1 MSGFTGFTQ
10 EVHSGLSNFESG
22 FNSLANATEQ
32 AKSKQR
38 LVDSQK
44 FQIQEAYKADLQEF
58 LKTLPMDT
66 DQDGYQSKAL
76 AFTQS
81 WRSKINE
88 GNYDRQ
94 TISWMNSEF
103 LPSKKDS
110 MVGAV
115 NIAKDIS
122 TDVQTATYARNFAT
136 LKGSDR
142 SLSYDQ
148 AVSEYSTYY
157 EKLKLSDVPMEFGIQ
172 APKDYA
178 KSIVAAKTLQAIQV
192 ETDKKIGNI
201 DWDTDKTISNALG
214 EYSDMLTPD
223 EKVQITN
230 NAYQYVALADA
241 RRSQQAKEESVRFS
255 QALDLAIEDK
265 TYCDPK
271 EIQTYI
277 ENSPYRYS
285 LEARSIKNMME
296 AYNDS
301 ITATLQRKAYIAK
314 GTVVDTSILSSMK
327 DENLAV
333 ELMTEQLKG
342 QAYKLFQNG
351 YSATNAYKA
360 IADSDFWPDYDEA
373 LVKQAKLLA
382 QADLAANLQSQL
394 TADKRVAT
402 ADGIKLPTESSIS
415 DPVKDQS
422 VSAAKE
428 EAAVNK
434 PEGQTGIETE
444 IEFPIPVPPLLNDTE
459 FNALKELQSEFT
471 NLGTITKDTAA
482 AANPVILSTFAAKQ
496 VSQWGLKLVEEK
508 GLENALDSIDG
519 IKDLGS
525 ILQEGGE
532 KFPVEQGVVPVDETT
547 IGYAKTML
555 VQALAKQEA
564 EAKTARHDA
573 AINLLSNLRADR
585 YFASHPEELKEK
597 VHEYVSQGI
606 ISSDEGAKNSNVF
619 SFVTAGTYPTIM
631 SQIKALSKNWGSTEA
646 ERSRIQGQMGMWLAN
661 EFSENPSLYDDPAAA
676 ESIQKR
682 LVDFASERFGN
693 QQLRSIKDLS
703 SKFESQD
710 GMNLLKGLQDGSTRT
725 LLNKLS
731 SGELDI
737 FINNTAQTN
746 LAFTREGENAF
757 EWIHYDTSQLRDFFV
772 KQMGFADQYEDLPD
786 NSGGNYLKFVVEA
799 NVAYAKTKAATI
811 RSFEDTFAEYNQQA
825 VDLEHV
831 KAVWVGNTW
840 AISDPEVKGLFWT
853 PNLSAIKK
861 PTQIDW
867 SWGTMEEKENGL
879 LDISSYKHKGS
890 INGFVPDAESKRK
903 LSVLEENLANNNQR
917 LQTGKDSRI
926 EQLRTK
932 GFVARDTES
941 KQKLDSQTD
950 EFFRQ
955 VFHTRTV
962 FGQGAY

>member
-10 EVHSGLSNFESG
+10 EVHSGLNNLESG

-44 FQIQEAYKADLQEF
+44 FQLQEAYKSDLQEF
-58 LKTLPMDT
+58 LQTLPMDT
-66 DQDGYQSKAL
+66 DQDGYQAKAM

-94 TISWMNSEF
+94 TLSWMNSEF

-110 MVGAV
+110 IVGAV

-142 SLSYDQ
+142 SLTYEQ
-148 AVSEYSTYY
+148 AVSEYSAYY
-157 EKLKLSDVPMEFGIQ
+157 EKLKLVDVPMEFGIQ
-172 APKDYA
+172 APQDYA
-178 KSIVAAKTLQAIQV
+178 KSIVAAKTLQAIQI
-192 ETDKKIGNI
+192 ETDKKIGDL
-201 DWDTDKTISNALG
+201 DWSTDETISNALS
-214 EYSDMLTPD
+214 EHSEMLTPE

-230 NAYQYVALADA
+230 NAYQYVVQADA

-255 QALDLAIEDK
+255 QALDRAIEGK

-271 EIQTYI
+271 EILTYI

-285 LEARSIKNMME
+285 LEARSIKNKME
-296 AYNDS
+296 AYNDA

-342 QAYKLFQNG
+342 QAYKLYQNG
-351 YSATNAYKA
+351 YTATNAYKA

-402 ADGIKLPTESSIS
+402 ADGIKLPTKSSIS
-415 DPVKDQS
+415 EPVVDQPI
-422 VSAAKE
+422 SAGKE
-428 EAAVNK
+428 EAVVNK

-471 NLGTITKDTAA
+471 NLGTVSKDTVA
-482 AANPVILSTFAAKQ
+482 AANPIILNTFAAKQ
-496 VSQWGLKLVEEK
+496 VSQWGLRLVEEQ
-508 GLENALDSIDG
+508 GLEDTLDSIDS

-525 ILQEGGE
+525 VLQEGGE
-532 KFPVEQGVVPVDETT
+532 KSPVEQGVVPLDETA

-597 VHEYVSQGI
+597 VNEYVSQGV
-606 ISSDEGAKNSNVF
+606 ISADEGSKNSNVY

-631 SQIKALSKNWGSTEA
+631 NQVKALSKDWGSTEV
-646 ERSRIQGQMGMWLAN
+646 ERSRIQAQIGMWLAN
-661 EFSENPSLYDDPAAA
+661 EYTENPSLYDDPAAA

-703 SKFESQD
+703 GKFESQD

-746 LAFTREGENAF
+746 LALTRDGRNAF
-757 EWIHYDTSQLRDFFV
+757 EWIHYDNSQLRDFFA
-772 KQMGFADQYEDLPD
+772 KQMGFADHYDDLPD
-786 NSGGNYLKFVVEA
+786 NPGGNYLKYVVEA
-799 NVAYAKTKAATI
+799 NVAFARTKAAAI
-811 RSFEDTFAEYNQQA
+811 RSFEDTFTEYSQQS
-825 VDLEHV
+825 VNMEHV
-831 KAVWVGNTW
+831 KTVWTGSTW

-853 PNLSAIKK
+853 PNLSTTRK
-861 PTQIDW
+861 PTWIDW
-867 SWGTMEEKENGL
+867 SWGTMEEKENDL
-879 LDISSYKHKGS
+879 YDVSTYKHKGS
-890 INGFVPDAESKRK
+890 LSGFIPDAESKMKR
-903 LSVLEENLANNNQR
+903 SVLDSEIANNNQR
-917 LQTGKDSRI
+917 LKTGKESRI
-926 EQLRTK
+926 EQLKTR
-932 GFVARDTES
+932 GFIARDTES
-941 KQKLDSQTD
+941 KEKLDSQFD

-955 VFHTRTV
+955 VFQARTV

>member
-10 EVHSGLSNFESG
+10 EVHSGLNNFESG

-44 FQIQEAYKADLQEF
+44 FQLQEAYKSDLQEF
-58 LKTLPMDT
+58 LQTLPMDT
-66 DQDGYQSKAL
+66 DQDGYQAKAM

-94 TISWMNSEF
+94 TLSWMNSEF

-110 MVGAV
+110 IVGAV

-142 SLSYDQ
+142 SLTYEQ
-148 AVSEYSTYY
+148 AVSEYSAYY
-157 EKLKLSDVPMEFGIQ
+157 EKLKLADVPMEFGIQ
-172 APKDYA
+172 APQDYA
-178 KSIVAAKTLQAIQV
+178 KSIVAAKTLQAIQI
-192 ETDKKIGNI
+192 ETDKKIGDL
-201 DWDTDKTISNALG
+201 DWSTDETISNALS
-214 EYSDMLTPD
+214 EHSEMLTPE

-230 NAYQYVALADA
+230 NAYQYVVQADA

-255 QALDLAIEDK
+255 QALDRAIEGK

-271 EIQTYI
+271 EILTYI

-285 LEARSIKNMME
+285 LEARSIKNKME
-296 AYNDS
+296 AYNDA

-342 QAYKLFQNG
+342 QAYKLYQNG
-351 YSATNAYKA
+351 YTATNAYKA

-402 ADGIKLPTESSIS
+402 ADGIKLPTKSSIS
-415 DPVKDQS
+415 EPVVDQPI
-422 VSAAKE
+422 SAGKE
-428 EAAVNK
+428 EAVVNK
-434 PEGQTGIETE
+434 PEGQTGVETE
-444 IEFPIPVPPLLNDTE
+444 IELPIPVPPLLNDTE

-471 NLGTITKDTAA
+471 NLGTVSKDTVA
-482 AANPVILSTFAAKQ
+482 AANPIILNTFAAKQ
-496 VSQWGLKLVEEK
+496 VSQWGLRLVEEQ
-508 GLENALDSIDG
+508 GLEDTLDSIDS

-525 ILQEGGE
+525 VLQEGGE
-532 KFPVEQGVVPVDETT
+532 KSPVEQGVVPLDETA

-597 VHEYVSQGI
+597 VNEYVSQGV
-606 ISSDEGAKNSNVF
+606 ISADEGSKNSNVY

-631 SQIKALSKNWGSTEA
+631 NQVKALSKDWGSTEV
-646 ERSRIQGQMGMWLAN
+646 ERSRIQAQIGMWLAN
-661 EFSENPSLYDDPAAA
+661 EYTENPSLYDDPAAA

-703 SKFESQD
+703 GKFESQD

-746 LAFTREGENAF
+746 LALTRDGRNAF
-757 EWIHYDTSQLRDFFV
+757 EWIHYDNSQLRDFFA
-772 KQMGFADQYEDLPD
+772 KQMGFADYYDDLPD
-786 NSGGNYLKFVVEA
+786 NPGGNYLKYVVEA
-799 NVAYAKTKAATI
+799 NVAFARTKAAAI
-811 RSFEDTFAEYNQQA
+811 RSFEDTFTEYSQQS
-825 VDLEHV
+825 VNMEHV
-831 KAVWVGNTW
+831 KTVWTGSTW

-853 PNLSAIKK
+853 PNLSTTRK
-861 PTQIDW
+861 PTWIDW
-867 SWGTMEEKENGL
+867 SWGTMEEKENDL
-879 LDISSYKHKGS
+879 YDVSTYKHKGS
-890 INGFVPDAESKRK
+890 LSGFIPDAESKMKR
-903 LSVLEENLANNNQR
+903 SVLDSEIANNNQR
-917 LQTGKDSRI
+917 LKTGKESRI
-926 EQLRTK
+926 EQLKTR
-932 GFVARDTES
+932 GFIARDTES
-941 KQKLDSQTD
+941 KEKLDSQFD

-955 VFHTRTV
+955 VFQARTV

>member
-10 EVHSGLSNFESG
+10 EVHSGLNNFESG

-44 FQIQEAYKADLQEF
+44 FQLQEAYKSDLQEF
-58 LKTLPMDT
+58 LQTLPMDT
-66 DQDGYQSKAL
+66 DQDGYQAKAM

-94 TISWMNSEF
+94 TLSWMNSEF

-110 MVGAV
+110 IVGAV

-142 SLSYDQ
+142 SLTYEQ
-148 AVSEYSTYY
+148 AVSEYSAYY
-157 EKLKLSDVPMEFGIQ
+157 EKLKLADVPMEFGIQ
-172 APKDYA
+172 APQDYA
-178 KSIVAAKTLQAIQV
+178 KSIVAAKTFQAIQI
-192 ETDKKIGNI
+192 ETDKKIGDL
-201 DWDTDKTISNALG
+201 DWSTDETISNALS
-214 EYSDMLTPD
+214 EHSEMLTPE

-230 NAYQYVALADA
+230 NAYQYVVQADA

-255 QALDLAIEDK
+255 QALDRAIEGK

-271 EIQTYI
+271 EILTYI

-285 LEARSIKNMME
+285 LEARSIKNKME
-296 AYNDS
+296 AYNDA

-342 QAYKLFQNG
+342 QAYKLYQNG
-351 YSATNAYKA
+351 YTATNAYKA

-402 ADGIKLPTESSIS
+402 ADGIKLPTKSSIS
-415 DPVKDQS
+415 EPVVDQPI
-422 VSAAKE
+422 SAGKE

-471 NLGTITKDTAA
+471 NLGTVSKDTVA
-482 AANPVILSTFAAKQ
+482 AANPIILNTFAAKQ
-496 VSQWGLKLVEEK
+496 VSQWGLRLVEEQ
-508 GLENALDSIDG
+508 GLEDTLDSIDS

-525 ILQEGGE
+525 VLQEGGE
-532 KFPVEQGVVPVDETT
+532 KSPVEQGVVPLDETA

-597 VHEYVSQGI
+597 VNEYVSQGV
-606 ISSDEGAKNSNVF
+606 ISADEGSKNSNVY

-631 SQIKALSKNWGSTEA
+631 NQVKALSKDWGSTEV
-646 ERSRIQGQMGMWLAN
+646 ERSRIQAQIGMWLAN
-661 EFSENPSLYDDPAAA
+661 EYTENPSLYDDPAAA

-703 SKFESQD
+703 GKFESQD

-746 LAFTREGENAF
+746 LALTRDGRNAF
-757 EWIHYDTSQLRDFFV
+757 EWIHYDNSQLRDFFA
-772 KQMGFADQYEDLPD
+772 KQMGFADHYDDLPD
-786 NSGGNYLKFVVEA
+786 NPGGNYLKYVVEA
-799 NVAYAKTKAATI
+799 NVAFARTKAAAI
-811 RSFEDTFAEYNQQA
+811 RSFEDTFTEYSQQS
-825 VDLEHV
+825 VNMEHV
-831 KAVWVGNTW
+831 KTVWTGSTW

-853 PNLSAIKK
+853 PNLSTTRK
-861 PTQIDW
+861 PTWIDW
-867 SWGTMEEKENGL
+867 SWGTMEEKENDL
-879 LDISSYKHKGS
+879 YDVSTYKHKGS
-890 INGFVPDAESKRK
+890 LSGFIPDAESKMKR
-903 LSVLEENLANNNQR
+903 SVLDSEIANNNQR
-917 LQTGKDSRI
+917 LKTGKESRI
-926 EQLRTK
+926 EQLKTR
-932 GFVARDTES
+932 GFIARDTES
-941 KQKLDSQTD
+941 KEKLDSQFD

-955 VFHTRTV
+955 VFQARTV